1 MCSVLLPP
9 PWSVAYKH
17 LVDMVPA
24 VIENEAIQGLE
35 WNLEQTLHGG
45 LQLTAPDAHERHT

>member
-17 LVDMVPA
+17 LVDTVPA
-24 VIENEAIQGLE
+24 VIENEAIRGLE
-35 WNLEQTLHGG
+35 WNLEQTLRGG
-45 LQLTAPDAHERHT
+45 LQLTAPDARERRT